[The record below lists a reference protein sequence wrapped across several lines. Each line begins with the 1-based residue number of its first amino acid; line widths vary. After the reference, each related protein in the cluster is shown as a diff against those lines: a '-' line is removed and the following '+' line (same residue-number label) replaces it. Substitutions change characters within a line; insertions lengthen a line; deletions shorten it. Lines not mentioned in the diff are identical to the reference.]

1 VKESDDKEFELS
13 VKRKMAALK
22 DGYFDELFDL
32 QRHAET
38 KASFQFISDAL
49 QAARGD
55 FYALPGKNREV
66 AVTVATKKMKDGY
79 RVEAVFVDGTD
90 VLRAKDEEWD
100 VTEAERF
107 YERTDPNALV
117 KQLSAEMV
125 VPNRS
130 LKVTFTPAAAANAA
144 ELRCPTGWMVRKA

>member
-1 VKESDDKEFELS
+1 MLFEIFFNPKGEL
-13 VKRKMAALK
+13 REAIK
-22 DGYFDELFDL
+22 DGYFDELFEL
-32 QRHAET
+32 QRYAET
-38 KASFQFISDAL
+38 KQSFQFISDAL

-79 RVEAVFVDGTD
+79 RVEAVFVDGAD

-100 VTEAERF
+100 VPETERF
-107 YERTDPNALV
+107 YERTGPDGLV

-125 VPNRS
+125 VPSRS
-130 LKVTFTPAAAANAA
+130 LKVTFTPAAAAKAA
-144 ELRCPTGWMVRKA
+144 ELRFPTGWTVRKA